1 MHQIVQLFIGSKA
14 VILIVT
20 IFKYSLH
27 KFRETTENEPHL
39 HWKCQLIQARCS
51 IIVYSSLETDDQR
64 LSWTSVFRKKFDVS
78 TV

>member
-27 KFRETTENEPHL
+27 KFRETIL
-39 HWKCQLIQARCS
+39 H
-51 IIVYSSLETDDQR
+51 
-64 LSWTSVFRKKFDVS
+64 SVH
-78 TV
+78 